1 MQNNNGRPSAPSSS
15 STAGPSLLPPTSAS
29 SALAGVRS
37 SRKMQR
43 SGSDNSG
50 SSSDT
55 VDGENGVDG
64 RRTPARAAGQPIS
77 VAEPAAA
84 SSSSSSSMPMSIP
97 IKNSAS
103 YMAPSAYELSPHVEL
118 KSLEGDGLTERPA
131 ILRDSSSFYDM
142 AGSLNDSVGGL
153 QSFMSLNA
161 PASPKRLSALEM
173 TFPSLDSLGYGS
185 DSDDEYSNVG
195 TSNHMSG
202 SPTEG
207 GRPLE
212 GRLRLSSF
220 HEYGNRPAPTSLAVL
235 SGLISGAAKMID
247 RAYHEQH
254 VPVPDID
261 NPGITKSKF
270 AKPAPELNVSP
281 EIYKAI
287 EVCIEAC
294 HQLVGI
300 VQRPEVTIAEAAYA
314 FEVSA
319 ALKVTTE
326 AHVVEVLREE
336 GPKGMNI
343 ARLAERVK
351 MEPNFLLRVMRLLAA
366 HNIFLEM
373 GAGTQWF
380 ANNRVSLRL
389 DSGEPL
395 NNVLADPPTESPDGA
410 KIEIRSM
417 ISHATDY
424 TWHSASQMEERL
436 RGKEIKYVKAEDEN
450 EKRARLYRQMNAR
463 KLGSHLGDPPSL
475 LQVFRNIGNG
485 LVVDLGS
492 GLGRF
497 LLEVARTCP
506 QMRIELHDRKE
517 VMELAEDM
525 WYRLAPRSVVSKAV
539 TFIPHD
545 LISDQK
551 YPRASTYLI
560 RNHLV
565 HWNDSDVL
573 TILKKARA
581 TSFNS
586 TKLYVEESTTDDEL
600 PADLSFLPE
609 HVQHALLPIIDQVSH
624 NADRVQH
631 LLDVATLLGGSGR
644 KRTMIELCL
653 LLDQAGWVVNKIDN
667 SSGGRCKIF
676 FCRPKPAVKVDDD

>member
-1 MQNNNGRPSAPSSS
+1 MTVSAVGLPSVGLTNPCDSLSEVPSMTDCICSSS
-15 STAGPSLLPPTSAS
+15 VKSTFVLMTGLQVCYRVIATSLFTLTCMFSTNRSAMICS
-29 SALAGVRS
+29 
-37 SRKMQR
+37 
-43 SGSDNSG
+43 
-50 SSSDT
+50 T
-55 VDGENGVDG
+55 
-64 RRTPARAAGQPIS
+64 
-77 VAEPAAA
+77 
-84 SSSSSSSMPMSIP
+84 
-97 IKNSAS
+97 
-103 YMAPSAYELSPHVEL
+103 H
-118 KSLEGDGLTERPA
+118 
-131 ILRDSSSFYDM
+131 
-142 AGSLNDSVGGL
+142 

-475 LQVFRNIGNG
+475 LQGEKAFA
-485 LVVDLGS
+485 
-492 GLGRF
+492 
-497 LLEVARTCP
+497 LEHP
-506 QMRIELHDRKE
+506 
-517 VMELAEDM
+517 AE
-525 WYRLAPRSVVSKAV
+525 PS
-539 TFIPHD
+539 
-545 LISDQK
+545 
-551 YPRASTYLI
+551 
-560 RNHLV
+560 
-565 HWNDSDVL
+565 
-573 TILKKARA
+573 
-581 TSFNS
+581 
-586 TKLYVEESTTDDEL
+586 
-600 PADLSFLPE
+600 
-609 HVQHALLPIIDQVSH
+609 
-624 NADRVQH
+624 
-631 LLDVATLLGGSGR
+631 
-644 KRTMIELCL
+644 
-653 LLDQAGWVVNKIDN
+653 
-667 SSGGRCKIF
+667 
-676 FCRPKPAVKVDDD
+676 